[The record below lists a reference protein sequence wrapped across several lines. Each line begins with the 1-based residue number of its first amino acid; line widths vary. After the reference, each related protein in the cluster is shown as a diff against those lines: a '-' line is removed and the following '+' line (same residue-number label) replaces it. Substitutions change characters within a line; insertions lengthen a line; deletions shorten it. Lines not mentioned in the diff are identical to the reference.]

1 MPDARSFHD
10 AVASWYA
17 RNARVLPWRGIA
29 DSYAILVSE
38 VMLQQTQ
45 VERVIPKYRAFLDAF
60 PTLHALANAQPADV
74 IRLWA
79 GMGYNGRA
87 VRLRKL
93 AWEVVEHHN
102 GELPRTADELRK
114 LSGIGPYTAAAVASF
129 AFGEPVP
136 VLDTNIY
143 RVLSRVVH
151 GIDAPSRDAI
161 HPLAESLLPQPDSP
175 ITPADWHQALMD
187 IGATLCT
194 ARQPRCMLCPSVN
207 SAPPHRTCSLA
218 ATLRSPKRPSLMRHG
233 NRGSRARR
241 ATSAG
246 TSSTICES
254 SPTPAS
260 RNPRWKASFGTPK
273 PPPARPALS
282 RSPISS
288 LPSNAMVSSAA
299 MTGAFASRNLLQSLY
314 QPSQRFA

>member
-1 MPDARSFHD
+1 MLDARSFHD

-17 RNARVLPWRGIA
+17 RHPRVLPWRGIA
-29 DSYAILVSE
+29 DPYAILVSE

-60 PTLHALANAQPADV
+60 PTLHALADAQPADV

-87 VRLRKL
+87 VRLHKL
-93 AWEVVEHHN
+93 AREVVEHHG
-102 GELPRTADELRK
+102 GELPRTADELGK
-114 LSGIGPYTAAAVASF
+114 LPGIGPYTAAAVASF

-151 GIDAPSRDAI
+151 GIDAPSRNAI
-161 HPLAESLLPQPDSP
+161 YPLAESLLPQPDSP

-194 ARQPRCMLCPSVN
+194 ARQPRCMLCPLRELCAAAPHLQSGGDPALAEASVPYAPRQSRFQG
-207 SAPPHRTCSLA
+207 SARYFRGRIVDHLREQPDAGVEEAELEAVLHEAEAASGAPCPVSLSGLLA
-218 ATLRSPKRPSLMRHG
+218 ALERDGLI
-233 NRGSRARR
+233 RR
-241 ATSAG
+241 DDG
-246 TSSTICES
+246 HV
-254 SPTPAS
+254 
-260 RNPRWKASFGTPK
+260 R
-273 PPPARPALS
+273 
-282 RSPISS
+282 
-288 LPSNAMVSSAA
+288 LP
-299 MTGAFASRNLLQSLY
+299 
-314 QPSQRFA
+314 